1 MPQRTPAQTARLW
14 IVSLCGAVPGAV
26 VVWLT
31 DSYLAGAAVFLAV
44 VIVLGFGIHLYEK
57 RKQQ

>member
-14 IVSLCGAVPGAV
+14 IISLCGAVPGAV
-26 VVWLT
+26 VVHLT
-31 DSYLAGAAVFLAV
+31 DSFLAGAATFLAV
-44 VIVLGFGIHLYEK
+44 VIVLGFVVHLYEK